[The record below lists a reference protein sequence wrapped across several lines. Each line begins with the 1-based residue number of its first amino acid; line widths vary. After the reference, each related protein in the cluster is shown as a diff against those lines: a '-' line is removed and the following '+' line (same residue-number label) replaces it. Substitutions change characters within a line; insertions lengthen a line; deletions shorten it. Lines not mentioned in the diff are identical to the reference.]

1 MKLYGAGR
9 IERPSQQLRSE
20 GRRITPGETFEFK
33 LAVSIHRVKR

>member
-9 IERPSQQLRSE
+9 IESRPNSARSQS
-20 GRRITPGETFEFK
+20 RRITPGETFEFK